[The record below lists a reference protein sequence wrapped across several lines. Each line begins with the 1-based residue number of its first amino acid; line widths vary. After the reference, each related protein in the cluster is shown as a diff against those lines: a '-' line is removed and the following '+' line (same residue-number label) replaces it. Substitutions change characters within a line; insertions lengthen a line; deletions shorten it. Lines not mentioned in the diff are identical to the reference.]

1 MCRNLVFTYFD
12 ESLQQQTLAR
22 MLTRLH
28 DGGALV
34 VGRRESLP
42 ADVPE
47 LTAWPGAESL
57 GIYRKAQA
65 DLPVKHG
72 CFRGNI

>member
-22 MLTRLH
+22 MLTRLR

-47 LTAWPGAESL
+47 LIAWPGAE
-57 GIYRKAQA
+57 R
-65 DLPVKHG
+65 
-72 CFRGNI
+72 